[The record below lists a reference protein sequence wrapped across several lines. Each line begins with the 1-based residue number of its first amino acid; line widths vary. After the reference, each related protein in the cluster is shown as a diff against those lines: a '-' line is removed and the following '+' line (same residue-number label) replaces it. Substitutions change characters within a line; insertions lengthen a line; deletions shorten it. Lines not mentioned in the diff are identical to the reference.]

1 MLSLNDS
8 QMGSVRQAA
17 ALLAPPRRDAFL
29 RAVANF
35 LPEHP
40 TDFQVLAAVL
50 SVLETEG
57 ISAGPQALAES
68 LRETVRKE
76 KSDVTATP
84 TSQRRRQRQRF
95 SNGERPSGF
104 ERRCAFSRSH

>member
-1 MLSLNDS
+1 MILSLDDG
-8 QMGSVRQAA
+8 QMASVRQAA

-40 TDFQVLAAVL
+40 SDFQVLAAVL

-57 ISAGPQALAES
+57 VSAGPAALAEV
-68 LRETVRKE
+68 LRETVKGCPHVKDE
-76 KSDVTATP
+76 P
-84 TSQRRRQRQRF
+84 TSPRRR
-95 SNGERPSGF
+95 
-104 ERRCAFSRSH
+104 RRVRA